1 MAEQIVDKTLI
12 YVGGTIAVVIL
23 AVVVIWLAL
32 RPIRLWYWKKNAEF
46 RLLQRIEIQLS
57 DQVNATEDIYL
68 KVSEMGKRL
77 EADKKK
83 DKSKTLLQEE
93 TTKEIEETQE
103 VQEVQPQGIN
113 LDVQEEDRVIYSKKG
128 TAFDEKELYD
138 IIKF

>member
-77 EADKKK
+77 EADKKE

>member
-77 EADKKK
+77 EADKKE

-103 VQEVQPQGIN
+103 VQEVQTQGIN

>member
-77 EADKKK
+77 EADKKE

-103 VQEVQPQGIN
+103 GQEVQPQGIN